1 MSVSAMSADNKVT
14 TRNSAKSGKPEA
26 PEPASL
32 QSIDDKLNSII
43 NILRKHTDDIQD
55 IKKEQKDLAASI
67 ELCHTNISDVKQLVT
82 EQGSKITACED
93 ELVRV
98 NEENQ
103 RLWKEL
109 KSTKKELS
117 DLEQY
122 SHRNNLIIYGIPE
135 DKNENIQHVMRRLA
149 VTLQFENWSSSLMD
163 AVHRMGKATQTQPRP
178 IIVKFVSRLDK
189 DDFWNKRKVR
199 RNLRATDLGYS
210 SENSIY
216 INESL
221 TPANRELLKMTREA
235 AKQKGYNQVWTTNCS
250 IFVRR
255 EKGSPAIKITSS
267 TDLQRM

>member
-1 MSVSAMSADNKVT
+1 MSADNKVM
-14 TRNSAKSGKPEA
+14 TRNSAKSGKPET

-32 QSIDDKLNSII
+32 QSIDDKLNSI
-43 NILRKHTDDIQD
+43 NILSKHD

-67 ELCHTNISDVKQLVT
+67 ELCRTNISDVKQLVT
-82 EQGSKITACED
+82 KQDSKITACED

-109 KSTKKELS
+109 RSTKQELR
-117 DLEQY
+117 DLEQC

-199 RNLRATDLGYS
+199 PIESIEYS
-210 SENSIY
+210 TRI
-216 INESL
+216 I
-221 TPANRELLKMTREA
+221 KM
-235 AKQKGYNQVWTTNCS
+235 
-250 IFVRR
+250 
-255 EKGSPAIKITSS
+255 
-267 TDLQRM
+267 

>member
-14 TRNSAKSGKPEA
+14 TRNPAKSGKPET

-82 EQGSKITACED
+82 KQDSKITACED
-93 ELVRV
+93 EL
-98 NEENQ
+98 
-103 RLWKEL
+103 
-109 KSTKKELS
+109 
-117 DLEQY
+117 
-122 SHRNNLIIYGIPE
+122 
-135 DKNENIQHVMRRLA
+135 
-149 VTLQFENWSSSLMD
+149 
-163 AVHRMGKATQTQPRP
+163 TQPRP

-210 SENSIY
+210 SEKSIY

-255 EKGSPAIKITSS
+255 EKGSPVIKITSS